1 MRSIQDLQTDDVA
14 CEALL
19 GALDGKNQLVAIYD
33 TSDRLVFANS
43 AFKHAFRLNRERR
56 EITFADLLLRGI
68 LSQCGMRLEG
78 ENAKAVIADAL
89 ATRREHA
96 GQRSFATELV
106 DGRWFWMTESLL
118 ENDWI
123 VLIGTDISQ
132 LRASEEAWIGA
143 HERAVQEARTDV
155 LTGLANRRQS
165 MSALE
170 LAIAAAAGTET
181 PLTIALV
188 DLDHFKQINDTHGH
202 AAGDAVL
209 RDFGEVCRHAT
220 RQSDLA
226 GRIGGEEFLVVFPST
241 IIEHGVSAVERMR
254 HQVLNRRVQIDDQNA
269 IRYSFSAGVCKVEA
283 GDDLNGSLARADS
296 ALYSAKREG
305 RNRTVEWNV
314 ELQASRLDAERAQ
327 ASATSATPR
336 VRRSQQNAASLH
348 AGYSPA

>member
-1 MRSIQDLQTDDVA
+1 MKSIQDLRTDDIA

-43 AFKHAFRLNRERR
+43 AFKHAFRLNRKRG
-56 EITFADLLLRGI
+56 EITFADLVLRGI
-68 LSQCGMRLEG
+68 LSRSGTRIEG
-78 ENAKAVIADAL
+78 GDATAAIADAL
-89 ATRREHA
+89 AARREQA
-96 GQRSFATELV
+96 GQRSVATELV

-123 VLIGTDISQ
+123 VLIGMDISS
-132 LRASEEAWIGA
+132 LRSSEEAWIGA

-155 LTGLANRRQS
+155 LTGLANRRHS

-170 LAIAAAAGTET
+170 LAITAAAGTET

-188 DLDHFKQINDTHGH
+188 DLDHFKQINDSHGH

-220 RQSDLA
+220 RQSDIA

-241 IIEHGVSAVERMR
+241 SVEHGVSAVERMR
-254 HQVLNRRVQIDDQNA
+254 HQVMTRRVQVAGDHV
-269 IRYSFSAGVCKVEA
+269 IRYSFSAGVCMVEQ
-283 GDDLNGSLARADS
+283 GDDLHAILARADS
-296 ALYSAKREG
+296 ALYSAKRDG
-305 RNRTVEWNV
+305 RNRTVTWNAQ
-314 ELQASRLDAERAQ
+314 LQRMPDRGHRA
-327 ASATSATPR
+327 AARSR
-336 VRRSQQNAASLH
+336 VRRGQQSAAPLR